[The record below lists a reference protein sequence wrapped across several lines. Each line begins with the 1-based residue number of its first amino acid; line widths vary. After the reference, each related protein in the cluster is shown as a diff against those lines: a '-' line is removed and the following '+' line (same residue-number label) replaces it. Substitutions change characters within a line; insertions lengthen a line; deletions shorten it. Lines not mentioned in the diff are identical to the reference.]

1 MAEPPTCPHSGKFPL
16 SFLAQPSG
24 VAQCTCTVPQS
35 AEHFTWP
42 SSVPVK
48 VPHSIHGN
56 RLQNTPFS
64 FTVRKA
70 NLPPTEKILRSSVVF
85 PGLGPAPP
93 TVTAHTRPAYT
104 PFSPGSSATQP
115 LTLLA
120 VHKLPFKN
128 LGSASLVPTGLAFPL
143 CSNVTWPRQPSHSVA
158 EFPVPPTL
166 DLSPCSLLMILRFIY

>member
-1 MAEPPTCPHSGKFPL
+1 MVEPPTCPHSGKFPL

-115 LTLLA
+115 LTLLTSSPSRILA
-120 VHKLPFKN
+120 LP
-128 LGSASLVPTGLAFPL
+128 PQFPL
-143 CSNVTWPRQPSHSVA
+143 GLLFHSSQILPGPDSLHILLLNSPYPQPLICPLAHY
-158 EFPVPPTL
+158 L
-166 DLSPCSLLMILRFIY
+166 